1 MFQPIAE
8 GRRIVAEAH
17 RCPVRGSRP
26 YPRGV
31 NSDFKRVSE
40 AKYVLLT
47 TFRKDGTPVATPL
60 WAAPDGDKLLMWTV
74 TDSYKVKRIKRN
86 PSVTVA
92 ACDARGNPK
101 GEPVAAVAEILDAPG
116 TDHARDAIARRYG
129 ILGWIAMKGSLLRRG
144 KTGTIGLAITAA

>member
-1 MFQPIAE
+1 M
-8 GRRIVAEAH
+8 
-17 RCPVRGSRP
+17 
-26 YPRGV
+26 

-116 TDHARDAIARRYG
+116 TDHARDAIARRLR
-129 ILGWIAMKGSLLRRG
+129 ILGWITMKAVSCAAARPERSDLPSRNLTARQLPSRSSNAESNRG
-144 KTGTIGLAITAA
+144 

>member
-1 MFQPIAE
+1 MSRQ
-8 GRRIVAEAH
+8 IVAETC
-17 RCPVRGSRP
+17 RCSARGART

-74 TDSYKVKRIKRN
+74 TDSYKVKRIRRN

-101 GEPVAAVAEILDAPG
+101 GEPVAAVAEILDGPG

-129 ILGWIAMKGSLLRRG
+129 ILGWITMKGSLLRRG
-144 KTGTIGLAITAA
+144 KTGTIRLAITAA